1 MYSAIRQKP
10 TIAPREW
17 AVTTLG
23 GVTLVF
29 SAWGYAGVMAWA
41 LHTMFVGGLLTLACA
56 SLPILTCGAHSRQR
70 FSSW

>member
-41 LHTMFVGGLLTLACA
+41 LHTYLLLNVIV
-56 SLPILTCGAHSRQR
+56 S
-70 FSSW
+70 